1 MAETY
6 VPSGLTVQQWDD
18 KYFREYLNQN
28 WFKQFMGTG
37 SSKMIQLQEDLTK
50 KPGDSVTF
58 TLVNKLSGTAKD
70 ANEAL
75 EGNEEA
81 VDLRSFQVRV
91 RAYDHAVKFKK
102 FEAQKTAIDLRQA
115 HRDVLMDWNM
125 ELDRDNILSAL
136 GSINGVAYA
145 SASEAQKDAWLVDN
159 ADRVLFGAAKSN
171 NSANDHSASL
181 LNVDTSADKLTP
193 DAISL
198 MKRMAKTASPKVRPI
213 RAKSSI
219 GSSDGYV
226 LFAPT
231 QMVRDLAAHATFVA
245 ANREARNRG
254 MDNPLF
260 TGADYVWENVYI
272 YEIEDIPS
280 LGAVGNSSAVVRPC
294 YLCGAQAI
302 GMAWAKRPETVEEM
316 FDYKRAVG
324 LGITQWYKIEKM
336 RFGAGISDTDDTKD
350 HGVVTGYFAAAA
362 DA

>member
-125 ELDRDNILSAL
+125 ELDRDNIISAL

-171 NSANDHSASL
+171 NSSNDHSASL
-181 LNVDTSADKLTP
+181 LNVDTTTDKLTP

-231 QMVRDLAAHATFVA
+231 QMVRDLAAHTTFVA

-336 RFGAGISDTDDTKD
+336 RFGAGVSDTDDTKD

>member
-125 ELDRDNILSAL
+125 ELDRDNIISAL

-145 SASEAQKDAWLVDN
+145 SATDNQKDAWLVDN

-336 RFGAGISDTDDTKD
+336 RFGAGVSDTDDTKD

>member
-58 TLVNKLSGTAKD
+58 TLVNKLSGSAKD

-125 ELDRDNILSAL
+125 ELDRDNIISAL

-145 SASEAQKDAWLVDN
+145 SATENQKDAWLVDN

-181 LNVDTSADKLTP
+181 LNVDASADKLTP

-231 QMVRDLAAHATFVA
+231 QMVRDLAANTAFAA

-280 LGAVGNSSAVVRPC
+280 LGAVGASSAVVRPC

-336 RFGAGISDTDDTKD
+336 RFGSGVTDTADTKD

>member
-145 SASEAQKDAWLVDN
+145 SASEAQKDAWLADN

-171 NSANDHSASL
+171 NSSNDHSASL
-181 LNVDTSADKLTP
+181 LNVDTTADKLTP
-193 DAISL
+193 GAVSL

-213 RAKSSI
+213 RAKSAI

-231 QMVRDLAAHATFVA
+231 QMIRDLAADTTFLA

>member
-58 TLVNKLSGTAKD
+58 TLVNKLSGSAKD

-125 ELDRDNILSAL
+125 ELDRDNIISAL

-145 SASEAQKDAWLVDN
+145 SATENQKDAWLVDN

-231 QMVRDLAAHATFVA
+231 QMVRDLAANTAFAA

-280 LGAVGNSSAVVRPC
+280 LGAVGASSAVVRPC

-336 RFGAGISDTDDTKD
+336 RFGSGVTDTADTKD

>member
-125 ELDRDNILSAL
+125 ETDRDNIISAL

-145 SASEAQKDAWLVDN
+145 SATENQKDAWLVDN

-181 LNVDTSADKLTP
+181 LNVDASADKLTP

-219 GSSDGYV
+219 GASDGYV

-280 LGAVGNSSAVVRPC
+280 LGAVGAAGAVVRPC

>member
-125 ELDRDNILSAL
+125 ELDRDNIISAL

-145 SASEAQKDAWLVDN
+145 SATDNQKDAWLADN

-181 LNVDTSADKLTP
+181 LNVDASADKLTP
-193 DAISL
+193 GAISL

-213 RAKSSI
+213 RAKSAI

-231 QMVRDLAAHATFVA
+231 QMIRDLAADTTFLA

-260 TGADYVWENVYI
+260 TGADYIWENVYI

-336 RFGAGISDTDDTKD
+336 RFGAGVSDTDDTKD

>member
-145 SASEAQKDAWLVDN
+145 SASESQKDAWLVDN

-181 LNVDTSADKLTP
+181 LNVDASADKLTP
-193 DAISL
+193 GAISL

-213 RAKSSI
+213 RAKSAI

-231 QMVRDLAAHATFVA
+231 QMIRDLAADTTFLA

-336 RFGAGISDTDDTKD
+336 RFGAGVSDTDDTKD